1 MIINRLLLNFFIMF
15 LVFLSTNLAWSAR
28 KISFQGKILKP
39 DGTALEV
46 SAVSFKFSIADP
58 SGSCVLYSE
67 IFSAVDMS
75 SSGGSVVLL
84 LGDGNRSY
92 PTSGGLTVTDA
103 FDNKTTSYTCYS
115 SGSTYAPAVGDGR
128 KLYVQF
134 NDGSSAGSQ
143 LLPAMEVTATPYA
156 MYADS
161 ATTLGTHTANEFLL
175 KTDVSTCVGQAL
187 SYDGTSFSCVA
198 TGGSGSGGASGYNFV
213 NTTANSATNITAQPS
228 GTGTSAGLLVY
239 NNSSGVNNSYG
250 SIIAGAS
257 AVDIRSSV
265 NGTGTQLPLTFT
277 VGASEAMR
285 FDTSGNMGVGTASPT
300 SKLDLNGALTLR
312 GMAAPAVSAAGQGR
326 IYFDFVAN
334 KFKVSQNG
342 AAYVDLLGATN
353 SFVNGGNSFGAATS
367 LGTIDNYN
375 LDIKS
380 NNVTRMTVAANG
392 RVGIGKTNPG
402 YMLDVVGTVSGTQLN
417 SALTTSSGGNYN
429 GMTLD
434 LELGADVNHGAINGD
449 NIYLD
454 SWGVMSPH
462 TVTSMVGSVI
472 DVAHAGNSVTLTT
485 GKGIDATFETY
496 GATTAVTTAYGGKF
510 QTINGSNGGAI
521 STAYGIYTAALQNS
535 TGTIGTGYGLYVG
548 NVQATN
554 KWSIYAS
561 DSAAPTY
568 LAGNLGIGLMYPNFN
583 LELGDA
589 IAVDGA
595 ILARGYGANGTG
607 KALALT
613 SAGKRMI
620 WYPKK
625 SAFRAG
631 SVSGAQWDDPNIGNN
646 STAFGYSTT
655 ASGDYSVALGNTAAA
670 SGVSS
675 VALGSSTTAN
685 AAFTLAAGG
694 GTTASSIYA
703 TALGNSSTASG
714 RYSVAAGDTNTA
726 SDDGAFASGSHTTAG
741 GPAATAMGDST
752 TATGWSATALGNT
765 TNAAGD
771 HSLAVGHLTTAPAYV
786 QTTVGQYNLPM
797 GTENAANWIA
807 TDPLFV
813 VANGT
818 AGGASRSN
826 AIMVLK
832 NGNIGFGV
840 NNPGSKLQVAGV
852 ITPSADNTYT
862 LGDVTHRFS
871 DVYSVN
877 AANNTS
883 DAREKKEIQDSDL
896 GLNFITHLR
905 PVSYLWKSGV
915 DRTQH
920 YGLIAQET
928 KTAIIQAKRNPADST
943 DSPVIVTYD
952 KENDRYGIRYTE
964 LISPMIKALQELYAE
979 LIGQS
984 SQIEQLKNENIDLKI
999 EIEKQKQE
1007 NAEMK
1012 SRLDKI
1018 EKKLH
1023 LK

>member
-1 MIINRLLLNFFIMF
+1 MRTGRLVSNFFILF
-15 LVFLSTNLAWSAR
+15 LVFLYTDMAWSAR

-39 DGTALEV
+39 DGSALEV
-46 SAVSFKFSIADP
+46 SAVSFKFSITDP
-58 SGSCVLYSE
+58 TGSCVIFSE
-67 IFSAVDMS
+67 IFDSVDMS

-84 LGDGNRSY
+84 MGDGNRSY

-103 FDNKTTSYTCYS
+103 FDNKTASYTCNS
-115 SGSTYAPAVGDGR
+115 SASTYAPAASDGR

-134 NDGSSAGSQ
+134 NDGSAAGSQ

-161 ATTLGTHTANEFLL
+161 ATTLGTHTANEFVL
-175 KTDVSTCVGQAL
+175 KTDVSSCPGQAL
-187 SYDGTSFSCVA
+187 SYDGTAYSCIA

-228 GTGTSAGLLVY
+228 GTGTSAGLVVY
-239 NNSSGVNNSYG
+239 NSSSGVNNSYG

-277 VGASEAMR
+277 IGASEAMR
-285 FDTSGNMGVGTASPT
+285 FDTSGNMGVGTTAPT
-300 SKLDLNGALTLR
+300 SKLDLNGALTMR
-312 GMAAPAVSAAGQGR
+312 GMAAPAVSPAGQGR
-326 IYFDFVAN
+326 IYFDSVAN

-342 AAYVDLLGATN
+342 AAYVDLVGATN
-353 SFVNGGNSFGAATS
+353 SFVNGGNSFGAVTS
-367 LGTIDNYN
+367 LGTNDNYN
-375 LDIKS
+375 LDIKT
-380 NNVTRMTVAANG
+380 NNTTKMTVAANG
-392 RVGIGKTNPG
+392 KVGIGKTNPG
-402 YMLDVVGTVSGTQLN
+402 YTLDVVGTVSGTMLN
-417 SALTTSSGGNYN
+417 SSLTTSAGGNYN
-429 GMTLD
+429 GVAVD
-434 LELGADVNHGAINGD
+434 LEMGVDVNHGTLNGE

-496 GATTAVTTAYGGKF
+496 GATTAVTTAYGGRF
-510 QTINGSNGGAI
+510 QAINGSNAGAI
-521 STAYGIYTAALQNS
+521 STAYGLYTATLQNS

-548 NVQATN
+548 NVQATS

-568 LAGNLGIGLMYPNFN
+568 LAGNLGVGVLTPTFN

-589 IAVDGA
+589 TAVDGA
-595 ILARGYGANGTG
+595 IMARGYGANGTG
-607 KALALT
+607 KSLT
-613 SAGKRMI
+613 LTGAGKRMF
-620 WYPKK
+620 WYPKR

-631 SVSGAQWDDPNIGNN
+631 SVVGAQWDDANIGSN
-646 STAFGYSTT
+646 SVALGDSTT
-655 ASGDYSVALGNTAAA
+655 ASATA
-670 SGVSS
+670 S
-675 VALGSSTTAN
+675 VALGSSTTA
-685 AAFTLAAGG
+685 AAAYTFASGG

-703 TALGNSSTASG
+703 TAMGNSSTASG
-714 RYSVAAGDTNTA
+714 RYSVAVGDTNTA
-726 SDDGAFASGSHTTAG
+726 SDDGAFASGSHATAG

-752 TATGWSATALGNT
+752 TATGWAATALGYS

-771 HSLAVGHLTTAPAYV
+771 HALAIGHATTAPAYI
-786 QTTVGQYNLPM
+786 QTTIGQYNLPT
-797 GTENAANWIA
+797 GTENAGTWIA

-826 AIMVLK
+826 ALMILK
-832 NGNIGFGV
+832 NGNIGIGV
-840 NNPGSKLQVAGV
+840 NNPGSKLQVAGI

-883 DAREKKEIQDSDL
+883 DAREKTEIQNSDL
-896 GLNFITHLR
+896 GLDFIRQLR

-915 DRTQH
+915 DHTQH

-928 KTAIIQAKRNPADST
+928 KTAIAQAKRAPADSKE
-943 DSPVIVTYD
+943 DPVIVTYD

-964 LISPMIKALQELYAE
+964 LISPIIKALQELYHMVT
-979 LIGQS
+979 GQS
-984 SQIEQLKNENIDLKI
+984 EQIEQLKNENIALKI
-999 EIEKQKQE
+999 EIEKQKQD

-1012 SRLDKI
+1012 SRLDQI
-1018 EKKLH
+1018 EKKLQI
-1023 LK
+1023 K